1 MKRTLFLD
9 IDYRLQTVLQTV
21 FVIVITTL
29 TQLAVVTELVPVAV
43 VVPAADSLE
52 LTVLVPLTSLSR
64 EICDDLS
71 ERFPISR
78 LSLPSSFS
86 FSHFFAS
93 PDLSSC
99 SERNILSFNQTGTVG
114 LTVHTVHT
122 TQYPAIFTLL
132 KITELTVCHSQ
143 EEEWQT
149 WIIVKSRNI

>member
-29 TQLAVVTELVPVAV
+29 TQLAVVAV

-114 LTVHTVHT
+114 LTVHT

>member
-29 TQLAVVTELVPVAV
+29 TQLAVVAV
-43 VVPAADSLE
+43 FVPAADSLE

-78 LSLPSSFS
+78 LSFPSSFS
-86 FSHFFAS
+86 FSRFFAS
-93 PDLSSC
+93 PDLTSC
-99 SERNILSFNQTGTVG
+99 SHQNIFLSIKASQ
-114 LTVHTVHT
+114 
-122 TQYPAIFTLL
+122 QPA
-132 KITELTVCHSQ
+132 
-143 EEEWQT
+143 
-149 WIIVKSRNI
+149 WILQ

>member
-29 TQLAVVTELVPVAV
+29 TQLAVVAV
-43 VVPAADSLE
+43 LVPAADSLE

-99 SERNILSFNQTGTVG
+99 SERNILSFNQTGTVE
-114 LTVHTVHT
+114 LTVHSTHYTISCNFYFVKNNR
-122 TQYPAIFTLL
+122 ADS
-132 KITELTVCHSQ
+132 VSQ
-143 EEEWQT
+143 PGGRMADLDHCE
-149 WIIVKSRNI
+149 K